1 MHAEVS
7 LSKYDTS
14 SNNRPEIICSVLHTY
29 VTSIQNVVANAF
41 HIWKQRY
48 RPVRIMYIGD
58 TLISCVGLS
67 REGGGIVQAYRI
79 SVGNFVVNG
88 NIILKW
94 MLMKRVEI
102 EDWLQLA

>member
-1 MHAEVS
+1 
-7 LSKYDTS
+7 
-14 SNNRPEIICSVLHTY
+14 
-29 VTSIQNVVANAF
+29 
-41 HIWKQRY
+41 
-48 RPVRIMYIGD
+48 
-58 TLISCVGLS
+58 
-67 REGGGIVQAYRI
+67 VQAYRI